1 MSLLT
6 MKISRI
12 FLSLFF
18 SLVVAVATAQVG
30 MDSLKR
36 ELQREIKSY
45 PATVGVALI
54 VNGRDTL
61 ALNNEVQYPMMSVFK
76 FHQAL
81 AVADYLQRNQMSF
94 DTPLAVQKADL
105 KENTYSPL
113 RDKYP
118 QGGVTKTV
126 TACTTGTARLPYPLQ
141 GTEAVLGHKTGTGDR
156 NERGEYIGIND
167 IGFVLLPGGNR
178 YVIAVLVKDSRA
190 SYEET
195 EAMIGR
201 VSEIVYKYIKH
212 LF

>member
-1 MSLLT
+1 
-6 MKISRI
+6 
-12 FLSLFF
+12 
-18 SLVVAVATAQVG
+18 

-94 DTPLAVQKADL
+94 DTPVAVQKADL

-118 QGGVTKTV
+118 QGGVTKT
-126 TACTTGTARLPYPLQ
+126 GTARLPYPLQ
-141 GTEAVLGHKTGTGDR
+141 GTEAVLGTRPEPATGTSAGSTS
-156 NERGEYIGIND
+156 
-167 IGFVLLPGGNR
+167 
-178 YVIAVLVKDSRA
+178 A
-190 SYEET
+190 
-195 EAMIGR
+195 
-201 VSEIVYKYIKH
+201 
-212 LF
+212 

>member
-1 MSLLT
+1 
-6 MKISRI
+6 
-12 FLSLFF
+12 
-18 SLVVAVATAQVG
+18 

-178 YVIAVLVKDSRA
+178 YVIAVLVKD
-190 SYEET
+190 
-195 EAMIGR
+195 
-201 VSEIVYKYIKH
+201 
-212 LF
+212 

>member
-1 MSLLT
+1 
-6 MKISRI
+6 
-12 FLSLFF
+12 
-18 SLVVAVATAQVG
+18 
-30 MDSLKR
+30 
-36 ELQREIKSY
+36 
-45 PATVGVALI
+45 
-54 VNGRDTL
+54 
-61 ALNNEVQYPMMSVFK
+61 
-76 FHQAL
+76 
-81 AVADYLQRNQMSF
+81 MSF

-113 RDKYP
+113 RNKYP

-126 TACTTGTARLPYPLQ
+126 TGAYQDFLQQTMTACTTGTARLPYPLQ

-212 LF
+212 LFITTL

>member
-1 MSLLT
+1 

-76 FHQAL
+76 FH
-81 AVADYLQRNQMSF
+81 
-94 DTPLAVQKADL
+94 
-105 KENTYSPL
+105 
-113 RDKYP
+113 
-118 QGGVTKTV
+118 
-126 TACTTGTARLPYPLQ
+126 
-141 GTEAVLGHKTGTGDR
+141 
-156 NERGEYIGIND
+156 
-167 IGFVLLPGGNR
+167 
-178 YVIAVLVKDSRA
+178 
-190 SYEET
+190 
-195 EAMIGR
+195 
-201 VSEIVYKYIKH
+201 
-212 LF
+212 